1 MSDRSLE
8 HRHLNIVKKYYMA
21 GGDLFF
27 QVHRYFFDRESPKFQ
42 EMLSRP
48 PPTGQAAYGSLN
60 NPVVLDVTSEEFQQL
75 LWVFYNPVYSYEEAK
90 LEDWGCI
97 LSLACRY
104 KFPEVKKLAVR
115 NLEKFNLDLVEQ
127 ISLYQE
133 CSADEDL
140 LIPLYAHLCARDR
153 TLSLAETHRLGYE
166 TAVMVFQAREH
177 LRSPADRGKSPLP
190 DDIEEGEVED
200 TIRDL
205 MKDLF
210 SGNPNDNR
218 KSISASGWAA
228 AYEEALATINMEP
241 KSRSIRRIPRPL
253 PPPAPSSETDEM
265 DGLHKMETITE
276 VSTVRTGRTDS
287 LSSEVTNSKRRV
299 QNLNGVKST
308 GQTLKKSQLT
318 YKNQNQQRQRRKSIR
333 NTIMGLIS
341 PRDDLRPTTDEA
353 H

>member
-8 HRHLNIVKKYYMA
+8 PKLQHLNIVKKYYMS

-27 QVHRYFFDRESPKFQ
+27 QAENSLFKVHRYFFDRESPKFQ
-42 EMLSRP
+42 DMLSRP
-48 PPTGQAAYGSLN
+48 PPTGQTPYGSLN

-75 LWVFYNPVYSYEEAK
+75 LWVFYNPVYTYEEAK
-90 LEDWGCI
+90 LEDWATI
-97 LSLACRY
+97 LSLACHY
-104 KFPEVKKLAVR
+104 KFPEVKRLAVR
-115 NLEKFNLDLVEQ
+115 NLDKFNLDLVEQ

-133 CSADEDL
+133 YKVDEDL
-140 LIPLYAHLCARDR
+140 LIPLYAQLCARDR
-153 TLSLAETHRLGYE
+153 TLSLLETHKLGYE

-241 KSRSIRRIPRPL
+241 KSRSIRRIQRPP
-253 PPPAPSSETDEM
+253 PPPAPSSDTPDEM
-265 DGLHKMETITE
+265 DGMHKMETITE
-276 VSTVRTGRTDS
+276 VSTVRTGRTNS
-287 LSSEVTNSKRRV
+287 LSSQVTNSKRRA
-299 QNLNGVKST
+299 QSPNG
-308 GQTLKKSQLT
+308 GEHYRLLKKSHYTLLANWGGQ
-318 YKNQNQQRQRRKSIR
+318 
-333 NTIMGLIS
+333 
-341 PRDDLRPTTDEA
+341 
-353 H
+353 

>member
-8 HRHLNIVKKYYMA
+8 PKLQHLSIVKKYYMP
-21 GGDLFF
+21 GGDLYF
-27 QVHRYFFDRESPKFQ
+27 QAENSLFKVHRYFFDRESPKFQ
-42 EMLSRP
+42 DMLSRP

-75 LWVFYNPVYSYEEAK
+75 LWVFYNPVYTYEEAK
-90 LEDWGCI
+90 LEDWACI
-97 LSLACRY
+97 LSLACHY
-104 KFPEVKKLAVR
+104 KFPE
-115 NLEKFNLDLVEQ
+115 

-133 CSADEDL
+133 YKVDEDL
-140 LIPLYAHLCARDR
+140 LIPLYAQLCARDR
-153 TLSLAETHRLGYE
+153 TLSLLETHKLGYE

-241 KSRSIRRIPRPL
+241 KPRSIRRIQRPP
-253 PPPAPSSETDEM
+253 PPPAPSSDTPDEM
-265 DGLHKMETITE
+265 DGMHKMETITE
-276 VSTVRTGRTDS
+276 VSTVRTGRTNS
-287 LSSEVTNSKRRV
+287 LSSQVTNSKRRA
-299 QNLNGVKST
+299 QSPNGVKTS

-333 NTIMGLIS
+333 NTLLGLIS
-341 PRDDLRPTTDEA
+341 PRDDPHLTTDEVQ
-353 H
+353 